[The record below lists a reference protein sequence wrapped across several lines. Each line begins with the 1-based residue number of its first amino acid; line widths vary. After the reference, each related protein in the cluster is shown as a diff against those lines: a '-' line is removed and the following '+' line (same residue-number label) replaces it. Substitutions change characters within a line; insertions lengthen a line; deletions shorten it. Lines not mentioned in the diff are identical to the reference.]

1 MDGFPAPRAVIKLIA
16 CTCKQSCDE
25 TTCDCILN
33 GPKCSDLSRVTTCS
47 NQQEEEGDVIVVDD
61 DEVLDPDVELT
72 L

>member
-1 MDGFPAPRAVIKLIA
+1 MRV
-16 CTCKQSCDE
+16 

-33 GPKCSDLSRVTTCS
+33 CLKCSDLCRLTTCS
-47 NQQEEEGDVIVVDD
+47 NQPEEEGDVIVEEDD